1 KRWDVFLPLAQ
12 RRELN
17 FHHVQAEE
25 KIAPERALF
34 HLPGEIAIGG
44 GDDAEIGAPYCK
56 RSKRPEFFLLEHPQ
70 QFRLQI
76 EWQLA
81 DFVEKRRAAV
91 GGFDQPGLAVRGAG
105 ESPLTWPKSSLSISG
120 PTSAEQSMVM
130 KGPWGFVRV
139 NLSPHDFFACP
150 RF

>member
-1 KRWDVFLPLAQ
+1 LPLAQ

-25 KIAPERALF
+25 KIAPEHALF

-56 RSKRPEFFLLEHPQ
+56 RSKRPEFFPLEHPQ

-76 EWQLA
+76 ECSPISSKNAVPPLA
-81 DFVEKRRAAV
+81 A
-91 GGFDQPGLAVRGAG
+91 
-105 ESPLTWPKSSLSISG
+105 SISPVLLCAG
-120 PTSAEQSMVM
+120 
-130 KGPWGFVRV
+130 R
-139 NLSPHDFFACP
+139 
-150 RF
+150 